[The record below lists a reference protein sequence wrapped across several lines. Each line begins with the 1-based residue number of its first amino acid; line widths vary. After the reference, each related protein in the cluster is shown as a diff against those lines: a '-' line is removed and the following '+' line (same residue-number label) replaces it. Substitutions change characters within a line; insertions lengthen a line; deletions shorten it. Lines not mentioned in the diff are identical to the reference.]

1 MIDQLK
7 AEEIATTH
15 IENYVKKCNVRN
27 EKELQNALLK
37 MFSVCSQ
44 ALVSTQGIETTL
56 NIFEGTKNHIIK
68 TNPTY
73 SKDTVQ

>member
-1 MIDQLK
+1 MINQLE

-15 IENYVKKCNVRN
+15 IEDYVKQCNVKT

-44 ALVSTQGIETTL
+44 ALVATQGIDTTL
-56 NIFEGTKNHIIK
+56 SIFEGTKSHIIK

-73 SKDTVQ
+73 KKDTVQ